1 MTRATRLRGLL
12 AGLLLLSGCVTLDPP
27 SPRAESIALNS
38 ALPLVIVVDGAG
50 GFEICSRYLGQ
61 VVAEDHLPLMVRGY
75 RWTHGYLR
83 IPADQMH
90 HAHLYREGRNLA
102 KLIQRWHQELP
113 ERPIYLMG
121 HSAGSGIVLVAAEAL
136 PPATLERIILLAPAV
151 SYKHDLRPA
160 LASSCQGIDVFYSQ
174 RDWIC
179 LGLGVLLAG
188 TTDRCWSIGA
198 GKIGFRPI
206 ITCAEDEALYAKLH
220 QHPWDASLC
229 WTGHKGGHYGAY
241 QPRFLRTFVLPLL
254 H

>member
-1 MTRATRLRGLL
+1 MTRATRLRCLL
-12 AGLLLLSGCVTLDPP
+12 AGLLLLPGCHTLYPA
-27 SPRAESIALNS
+27 SPRIDSAPLNTT
-38 ALPLVIVVDGAG
+38 LPLVIVVDGAG
-50 GFEICSRYLGQ
+50 GFEMCSRYLGQ
-61 VVAEDHLPLMVRGY
+61 VVAEDHLPLVVRGY

-90 HAHLYREGRNLA
+90 HAHLCHEGRKLA
-102 KLIQRWHQELP
+102 ELILRWHQEMP

-151 SYKHDLRPA
+151 SFKHDLRAA

-174 RDWIC
+174 RDWLC
-179 LGLGVLLAG
+179 LGIGVLLAG
-188 TTDRCWSIGA
+188 TTDRYWSIGA
-198 GKIGFRPI
+198 GKIGFQSI
-206 ITCAEDEALYAKLH
+206 ITCAEDGALYAKLR
-220 QHPWDASLC
+220 QYPWDASLC

-241 QPRFLRTFVLPLL
+241 QPGFLRAFVLPLL

>member
-1 MTRATRLRGLL
+1 MTRAIRLHCLL
-12 AGLLLLSGCVTLDPP
+12 AGLLLLPGCLTLDPP
-27 SPRAESIALNS
+27 SLRTEPIPHNS
-38 ALPLVIVVDGAG
+38 TLPLVIVVDGAG
-50 GFEICSRYLGQ
+50 GFEICARYLGQ
-61 VVAEDHLPLMVRGY
+61 VVAEDHVPLLVRGY

-90 HAHLYREGRNLA
+90 HAHLYHEGRKLA
-102 KLIQRWHQELP
+102 ELILRWHQERP

-136 PPATLERIILLAPAV
+136 PAATLERIILLAPAV

-174 RDWIC
+174 RDWLC
-179 LGLGVLLAG
+179 LGLGVLVAG

-198 GKIGFRPI
+198 GKIGFRPV
-206 ITCAEDEALYAKLH
+206 ITCAEDETLYAKLH

-229 WTGHKGGHYGAY
+229 WTGNKGGHYGAY
-241 QPRFLRTFVLPLL
+241 QPGFLRAFVLPLL
-254 H
+254 R